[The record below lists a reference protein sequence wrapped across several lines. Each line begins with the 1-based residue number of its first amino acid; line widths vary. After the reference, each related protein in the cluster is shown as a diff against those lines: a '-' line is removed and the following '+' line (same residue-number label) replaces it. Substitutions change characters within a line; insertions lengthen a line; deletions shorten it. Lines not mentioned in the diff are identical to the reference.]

1 MFNFAVGRESLLS
14 GFQWFFFIFCN
25 TVVVPPTLLSAFQ
38 LPQSSLL
45 TLTQYAFLATA
56 LACFAQAFCGHRRA
70 IMEGP
75 GGLWWGTILTITLGE
90 ASRGTPI
97 NDIATSLAVG
107 IALSGVLTMLIGF
120 SGLGHRLARLFT
132 PSVMVLF
139 MLMLGA
145 QLTTI
150 FFKGMLGLPFGIADP
165 NFKNSITAVR
175 ALGGGDVPGTGDDYF
190 PATTFCPLRPAGR
203 YDNRLVVV
211 VLLLS
216 FFAFALR

>member
-97 NDIATSLAVG
+97 NDCLLYTS
-107 IALSGVLTMLIGF
+107 
-120 SGLGHRLARLFT
+120 
-132 PSVMVLF
+132 PSPRDR
-139 MLMLGA
+139 G
-145 QLTTI
+145 
-150 FFKGMLGLPFGIADP
+150 
-165 NFKNSITAVR
+165 
-175 ALGGGDVPGTGDDYF
+175 
-190 PATTFCPLRPAGR
+190 
-203 YDNRLVVV
+203 
-211 VLLLS
+211 
-216 FFAFALR
+216 

>member
-1 MFNFAVGRESLLS
+1 MFNFAVSRESLLS

-150 FFKGMLGLPFGIADP
+150 FFKGMLGLPFGIACGVVI
-165 NFKNSITAVR
+165 NSGLSPSSQYKPVGLDWCGMWEISPILDRFEENAQKCFFLR
-175 ALGGGDVPGTGDDYF
+175 FFLGE
-190 PATTFCPLRPAGR
+190 
-203 YDNRLVVV
+203 
-211 VLLLS
+211 
-216 FFAFALR
+216 FAQIMQQT